1 MEKLTG
7 QEKGTFRVTTARSSY
22 TINLTA
28 RTVTRDGEQV
38 LADNDM
44 FVLAGVEQIEVD
56 QPMKLV
62 VLVDGDYST
71 ITSSRVR
78 FISPVVV
85 VPAA

>member
-22 TINLTA
+22 TLDLTA

-44 FVLAGVEQIEVD
+44 FVLGWVDQVEVG
-56 QPMKLV
+56 QPMKLA
-62 VLVDGDYST
+62 VLVDGDYRT
-71 ITSSRVR
+71 LTSSAIR
-78 FISPVVV
+78 FIAPVVV
-85 VPAA
+85 LPAA